1 MRDLTKKIVI
11 PVDGSKNALKSLDY
25 LDLIYGPGHDLDV
38 TFFHVLPFLPQLL
51 TDEKTFDKELW
62 LKQSDLEKKNAQI
75 AERILEEV
83 QTVLI
88 KKGFKKERITTIF
101 QKMQMSTARDICNWA
116 YKEKVDAVALTRRGR
131 TDLETF
137 FMGAISSKLVHYCA
151 DCPVWI
157 LGGGVHSKKVLV
169 CMDSSK
175 NALRAAGH
183 ASFMLSG
190 TDCQATLFH
199 SIRHL
204 RRYVPM
210 EALEN
215 VEELQK
221 LWKNK
226 AGEQIAPYMAKAE
239 EMLLNAGFAKEQIA
253 MKVVDGDRSA
263 ANEILKEARNN
274 GYGTI
279 VLGRHGE
286 SMAKEFMFGSVTNKI
301 LHHSPGLAVWIVQ

>member
-1 MRDLTKKIVI
+1 MAELRKKILI

-25 LDLIYGPGHDLDV
+25 LDHLYGPKHNLDV
-38 TFFHVLPFLPQLL
+38 NLLYVLPSLPPIL
-51 TDEKTFDKELW
+51 TDEKMMDKALW
-62 LKQSDLEKKNAQI
+62 VKRSDVEKKNVVM
-75 AERILEEV
+75 AERILAEAK
-83 QTVLI
+83 TVLM
-88 KKGFKKERITTIF
+88 KKGFEEESVKTIS
-101 QKMQMSTARDICNWA
+101 QKMQMSIARDIYNCA
-116 YKEKVDAVALTRRGR
+116 AREKVDAVALTRRGR

-137 FMGAISSKLVHYCA
+137 FMGAISSRLVHYCA

-157 LGGGVHSKKVLV
+157 LGSAVRSRKVLV

-175 NALRAAGH
+175 NALRAVDHVG
-183 ASFMLSG
+183 FMLSG
-190 TDCQATLFH
+190 TDCLATLFH

-215 VEELQK
+215 AEELQK

-226 AGEQIAPYMAKAE
+226 AGEQIAPYMEKAE
-239 EMLLNAGFAKEQIA
+239 EMLLNAGLSKEQIA
-253 MKVVDGDRSA
+253 MKVVDGAPSA
-263 ANEILKEARNN
+263 ADEILKEARNK

-286 SMAKEFMFGSVTNKI
+286 SMAKEFMFGSVTSKI
-301 LHHSPGLAVWIVQ
+301 LHHSPGLAIWIVQ

>member
-1 MRDLTKKIVI
+1 MKNLTKKIVI

-25 LDLIYGPGHDLDV
+25 IDLIYGPEHNLDV
-38 TFFHVLPFLPQLL
+38 TFFHVLPFLPQFL
-51 TDEKTFDKELW
+51 TDEKIFDKELW
-62 LKQSDLEKKNAQI
+62 LKQSDLEKKNTQI
-75 AERILEEV
+75 AERILEEA

-101 QKMQMSTARDICNWA
+101 QKTQMSTARDICNWA
-116 YKEKVDAVALTRRGR
+116 YREKVDAVALTRRGR

-137 FMGAISSKLVHYCA
+137 LMGAISSRLVHYCA

-157 LGGGVHSKKVLV
+157 LGGAVRSRKVLV

-175 NALRAAGH
+175 NALRAADHVG
-183 ASFMLSG
+183 FMLSG
-190 TDCQATLFH
+190 TDCLATLFH

-215 VEELQK
+215 AEELQK

-226 AGEQIAPYMAKAE
+226 AGEQIAPYMEKAQE
-239 EMLLNAGFAKEQIA
+239 ILLNAGLSKEQIA
-253 MKVVDGDRSA
+253 MKVVDGGRSA

-301 LHHSPGLAVWIVQ
+301 LYHSPGLAVWIVQ

>member
-1 MRDLTKKIVI
+1 
-11 PVDGSKNALKSLDY
+11 
-25 LDLIYGPGHDLDV
+25 
-38 TFFHVLPFLPQLL
+38 
-51 TDEKTFDKELW
+51 
-62 LKQSDLEKKNAQI
+62 
-75 AERILEEV
+75 
-83 QTVLI
+83 
-88 KKGFKKERITTIF
+88 
-101 QKMQMSTARDICNWA
+101 MSIARDIYNCANR
-116 YKEKVDAVALTRRGR
+116 EKVDAVALTRRGR

-137 FMGAISSKLVHYCA
+137 FMGAISSRLVHYCA

-157 LGGGVHSKKVLV
+157 LGSAVRSRKVLV

-175 NALRAAGH
+175 NALRAADHVG
-183 ASFMLSG
+183 FMLSG
-190 TDCQATLFH
+190 TDCLATLFH

-210 EALEN
+210 EVLEGA
-215 VEELQK
+215 EELQK

-226 AGEQIAPYMAKAE
+226 AGEQIAPYMEKAE
-239 EMLLNAGFAKEQIA
+239 EMLLNAGLSKEQIS
-253 MKVVDGDRSA
+253 MKVVDGGRSA

-286 SMAKEFMFGSVTNKI
+286 SMAKEFMFGSVTSKI